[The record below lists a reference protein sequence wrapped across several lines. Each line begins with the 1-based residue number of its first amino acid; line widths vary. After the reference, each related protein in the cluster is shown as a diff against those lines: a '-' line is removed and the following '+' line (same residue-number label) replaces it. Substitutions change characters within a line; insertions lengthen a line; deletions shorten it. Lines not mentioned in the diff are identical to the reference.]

1 MTSTDDPSSE
11 ALRRRFLLGT
21 ARDPAPAGAA
31 LPNFVSQKVAVSE
44 LTALALLGQR
54 LRFRRHRPPPRGAQ
68 PPIVD
73 SRKIVPDAARPLMR
87 RLAGGMGGWASDVA
101 ALAMADTC
109 QRRRLRP
116 HPFDVPRLAGFV
128 RRHGYSLG
136 AYAAAWS
143 ERGKPGKNPA
153 DDYCDGENNFDSS
166 NWTSARPAARAEFI
180 AAMRRREPDRARELV
195 AASFAFDAAPVRVRL
210 LAALAAG
217 LSPADATFLES
228 LAHDRASTVRERALE
243 LLKYIP
249 GNAAAEGLIRDLVA
263 RTSATTAGLL
273 RRRLTLKLELP
284 ANLQTVSHAGW
295 SAEAVRRWAADRYAG
310 VGLDAMAAAFGLP
323 VTDMVAAAADATPL
337 LALFARQ
344 ASMERR
350 FDVLARIV
358 REHAADAW
366 LDAIGRDGDAA
377 EDAGRNAA
385 AAWDDATIEQ
395 WCAAAIAPGL
405 WTTLPPVSDLERLYR
420 FLRRPLPLEQARELL
435 QSPAFA
441 TLAHPDRSP
450 TGVGPLC
457 LALAA
462 LTPPPLRSP
471 LRGAFAGLVATET
484 PPLQPALQL
493 LDCLALLDPVP
504 S

>member
-1 MTSTDDPSSE
+1 M
-11 ALRRRFLLGT
+11 
-21 ARDPAPAGAA
+21 
-31 LPNFVSQKVAVSE
+31 PNFASQKVAVSD

-54 LRFRRHRPPPRGAQ
+54 LRFRRHGPPPRGAQ

-73 SRKIVPDAARPLMR
+73 LRKIVPDAARPLMR
-87 RLAGGMGGWASDVA
+87 RLAGGMDGWASDIA
-101 ALAMADTC
+101 ALALADTC
-109 QRRRLRP
+109 HRLRLRP

-136 AYAAAWS
+136 AYAAAWT
-143 ERGKPGKNPA
+143 ERNKPGKNWA
-153 DDYCDGENNFDSS
+153 DDYGDDGHNSS

-195 AASFAFDAAPVRVRL
+195 AASFAFDPAPVRVRL
-210 LAALAAG
+210 LAALASG
-217 LSPADATFLES
+217 LSPADAPFLES
-228 LAHDRASTVRERALE
+228 LAHDRAPTVRERAQE
-243 LLKYIP
+243 LLNYIP
-249 GNAAAEGLIRDLVA
+249 GQAAAESRIRDLVA

-284 ANLQTVSHAGW
+284 ANVQTVSHAGW

-310 VGLDAMAAAFGLP
+310 VGLDAMAAAFDLSI
-323 VTDMVAAAADATPL
+323 TDMVAAAADATPL

-358 REHAADAW
+358 REHAVDAW

-377 EDAGRNAA
+377 EDAGLNAA

-450 TGVGPLC
+450 AGVGALC

-462 LTPPPLRSP
+462 LTPPALRSP
-471 LRGAFAGLVATET
+471 LRRAFAGLAATEI
-484 PPLQPALQL
+484 PPLRPALQL